1 MSRQSAFALAAI
13 VFGGFVLRIAPLL
26 RAGGP
31 LAWGVDYDEGV
42 YFSASVLLV
51 RGVLPYRDFV
61 FVHPPG
67 LLYVLGIVSWLGDPA
82 HAFAAARVLATIAGA
97 VNIFLVGRI
106 ALQAAGPAAAIAA
119 AALYATYPDAVSAE
133 RGPFLEP
140 VLNLVC
146 LAGALAWLRRKPIAA
161 GILGGAA
168 CAVKVFG
175 GIWILAALLSG
186 ERRDIPRF
194 LGGAALAG
202 ALLVGPLFVLA
213 PHAFVEQ
220 TLLFHAWRPPDGIV
234 SRAARLPE
242 ILGGGHVVA
251 TILAAVALLSML
263 RLRATRAERLFAVAG
278 VLTALSFFASSSYWN
293 QYNAHLAASECVLA
307 GLGAAALM
315 RRFDPRAAAVV
326 ALLLAIP
333 SLRQS
338 LLASRGGGVS
348 ELPAIGAIVRDS
360 VPAADCVFT
369 FEPQW
374 SLAAGR
380 LPVIAD
386 SYGTMLLDSVRGGV
400 RFRDTA
406 AAFQSP
412 RAQPLV
418 RAGLARCHFAI
429 LGWRGN
435 WQMNAASRT
444 WFASQFVCDTPSSG
458 DLCLWE
464 RWGASHRTSIAFGE
478 GWYPEEGTPPY
489 AWRWMGARSTATLPP
504 LAGGARLEL
513 AFEVPQANLP
523 ATITVALNGRVVDR
537 FVETRTTSA
546 RAYDVDGKETQLV
559 IPASRTVSPAAL
571 GVSGDT
577 RELGLRLDRIVWLPK
592 VSRGTSQTR

>member
-1 MSRQSAFALAAI
+1 MSRQSGFALAAI
-13 VFGGFVLRIAPLL
+13 AFGGFLLRIAPLL

-42 YFSASVLLV
+42 YFSASALLV

-82 HAFAAARVLATIAGA
+82 HAFAAARVLATIVGA
-97 VNIFLVGRI
+97 INIFLVGRI
-106 ALQAAGPAAAIAA
+106 AAEASGTAAGIAA

-175 GIWILAALLSG
+175 GIWILGALLSSE
-186 ERRDIPRF
+186 ERRDVPRF

-202 ALLVGPLFVLA
+202 ALLVGPLFIFA
-213 PHAFVEQ
+213 PHAFIEQ

-234 SRAARLPE
+234 SRTARLPE

-251 TILAAVALLSML
+251 TILAAVALLSL
-263 RLRATRAERLFAVAG
+263 LLLRATRAERLFAVAG
-278 VLTALSFFASSSYWN
+278 VLTALSFLASSSYWN

-307 GLGAAALM
+307 GLGAAFLM
-315 RRFDPRAAAVV
+315 RSLDPRAAAVV

-333 SLRQS
+333 SAWQS
-338 LLASRGGGVS
+338 LIASRGGPT

-360 VPAADCVFT
+360 VPASDCVVT

-380 LPVIAD
+380 LPVVVD
-386 SYGTMLLDSVRGGV
+386 SYGTMLLDAVRGGV
-400 RFRDTA
+400 KFPDTA
-406 AAFQSP
+406 TAFQSP
-412 RAQPLV
+412 RAQPLA
-418 RAGLARCHFAI
+418 RNRLARCHFAI

-435 WQMNAASRT
+435 WQMNAESRA
-444 WFASQFVCDTPSSG
+444 WFTSQFVCDTPSAG

-464 RWGASHRTSIAFGE
+464 RWGPSHRTSIAFGD
-478 GWYPEEGTPPY
+478 GWYGEEGMPPHS
-489 AWRWMGARSTATLPP
+489 WRWMGARSTATLPA

-537 FVETRTTSA
+537 YVETRTTSA
-546 RAYDVDGKETQLV
+546 RAYDAEGKETQLV
-559 IPASRTVSPAAL
+559 ITTSRTISPSRL
-571 GVSGDT
+571 GVSADT
-577 RELGLRLDRIVWLPK
+577 RELGLKLDRIVWLHVEHHTK
-592 VSRGTSQTR
+592 

>member
-1 MSRQSAFALAAI
+1 VSRQSGFALAAI
-13 VFGGFVLRIAPLL
+13 AFGGFLLRIAPLL
-26 RAGGP
+26 HAGGP
-31 LAWGVDYDEGV
+31 LAWSVDYDEGV
-42 YFSASVLLV
+42 YFSASALLF

-67 LLYVLGIVSWLGDPA
+67 LLYVLGVVSWIGDPA
-82 HAFAAARVLATIAGA
+82 HAFAAARVLATVAGA
-97 VNIFLVGRI
+97 INIFLVGRI
-106 ALQAAGPAAAIAA
+106 ALQAAGPSAGIAA

-146 LAGALAWLRRKPIAA
+146 LASALLWLKRKPIAA
-161 GILGGAA
+161 GILCGAA

-194 LGGAALAG
+194 LGWAALAG
-202 ALLVGPLFVLA
+202 ALLVGPLFVFA

-278 VLTALSFFASSSYWN
+278 VLTALSFLASSSYWN
-293 QYNAHLAASECVLA
+293 QYNSHLAASECVLA
-307 GLGAAALM
+307 GLGAAMLM
-315 RRFDPRAAAVV
+315 RRLDQRAAVVV

-333 SLRQS
+333 SLRVS
-338 LLASRGGGVS
+338 LLASRGGPS

-360 VPAADCVFT
+360 VPASDCVVT

-380 LPVIAD
+380 LPAVVD
-386 SYGTMLLDSVRGGV
+386 SYGTMLLDAVRGGV
-400 RFRDTA
+400 KFPDAA

-412 RAQPLV
+412 RAQPL
-418 RAGLARCHFAI
+418 ARTRLSRCRFAI

-435 WQMNAASRT
+435 WQMNAESRA
-444 WFASQFVCDTPSSG
+444 WFGSQFVCDTPSAG

-464 RWGASHRTSIAFGE
+464 RFGLSHRTSIAFGD
-478 GWYPEEGTPPY
+478 GWYGEEGTAPHS
-489 AWRWMGARSTATLPP
+489 WRWMGARSTAKLPP
-504 LAGGARLEL
+504 LGGGARLEL
-513 AFEVPQANLP
+513 AFEIPQANLP
-523 ATITVALNGRVVDR
+523 AAITVALNGRVVDR

-546 RAYDVDGKETQLV
+546 HAYDVEGKETQLV
-559 IPASRTVSPAAL
+559 ITTNRTVSPARL

-577 RELGLRLDRIVWLPK
+577 RELGLKLDRIVWLHVEHHTK
-592 VSRGTSQTR
+592 